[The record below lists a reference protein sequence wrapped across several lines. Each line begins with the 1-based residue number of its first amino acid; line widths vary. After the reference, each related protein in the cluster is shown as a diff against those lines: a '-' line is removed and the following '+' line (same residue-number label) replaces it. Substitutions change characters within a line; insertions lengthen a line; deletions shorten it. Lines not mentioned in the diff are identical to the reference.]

1 MASAQ
6 LIAQAMP
13 HVLGFARE
21 QTLLLQRA
29 LWPSAAVGAA
39 LERRPQPAL
48 QSGPPSRAAP
58 LPHPAQ
64 WIEAAA
70 ADGVNQILSGRASLA
85 AVARTAWAGL
95 PPNGPLPMPTI
106 SDIDTA
112 LALRVT
118 DLARDDTDLPR
129 PLIERVGALADA
141 ILASKP
147 LRASLA
153 PNVSSA
159 WQLAEQWALL
169 FERWDWL
176 RLYWLQSG
184 SPIHQEPAGLSGLE
198 LILGLYEASQEPLDL
213 ADWIT
218 SRAAS
223 YKGMTTGRLLVSGH
237 LDFFD
242 LVRCKLAWPGQWEV
256 AQVGK
261 PEWVEAQSGWSAL
274 WPELTD
280 LLRAEWSPQRPA
292 QGWTPLRSR
301 LENWKSSP
309 SFLRMSTVDWVETDG
324 VESTARCAADQI
336 GQWLSAGHTQIGV
349 VAGDRLAARRL
360 AAVLKSRS
368 IDLDDP
374 SGWALDTTVAFTAI
388 DGLISILLDPN
399 DRRAWMTWI
408 RCPPVSACLSQLGLL
423 AESEW
428 AGFYRALRSS
438 HSERLYL
445 AKWAP
450 KLHGWFVEQLG
461 GGSSGQWAQWRK
473 TGQQGHQGR
482 QAATTSQTNT
492 PVERVEALLRALGLE
507 EALLNDAAGQRV
519 WAALRGLGASLA
531 GRAVDLRMLR
541 TMLGREM
548 TALRLPIRAP
558 GASVRI
564 IGLIEAAHIN
574 ELDSLIVIG
583 AHEGAFPRL
592 GRNQLLPPGRM
603 EIAEGAP
610 PRRWREAAFL
620 LEFALSLDRGCPTM
634 VIAQSQERGASALW
648 AAPLAR
654 AFALLNG
661 THTPRSWRDSSALA
675 GPNATGLVASTPPVA
690 RLQSPLTRVRV
701 SQLADALICPFR
713 FYWRVALGLTDLR
726 DLRDEED
733 ALDLGTWV
741 HRMAEQAVASE
752 LAADPSDSKSEQ
764 TWRQWLGQR
773 LDAWLEAGELSLP
786 MAEQLRAIVP
796 GFAQWLA
803 DQAPLDHVN
812 SEMTMRA
819 PIESLGLTLE
829 GRLDW
834 LDRVGQDNGP
844 RLIDFKVSR
853 PKSIQERVKKEYLGL
868 QLQAYAWMLTQSGR
882 SAKEMGFVSM
892 SWDGSQWLEM
902 QAIPDDWNALLERLA
917 EFQAGEAMQPLAGMA
932 GEKTCEQCAARGIC
946 RVGVWGSHA

>member
-29 LWPSAAVGAA
+29 LWPFLAAGAEF
-39 LERRPQPAL
+39 ERRSQPAL
-48 QSGPPSRAAP
+48 QSGPPSRAVP
-58 LPHPAQ
+58 LPHLSQ
-64 WIEAAA
+64 WVEAAA

-95 PPNGPLPMPTI
+95 PSNGPLPMPTI
-106 SDIDTA
+106 SDIDSA
-112 LALRVT
+112 LSLRVI

-129 PLIERVGALADA
+129 PFVERVGALANA
-141 ILASKP
+141 IMASKP

-176 RLYWLQSG
+176 RLHWMHSG
-184 SPIHQEPAGLSGLE
+184 APTAQEPAALAGLE
-198 LILGLYEASQEPLDL
+198 LILGLYEASQESLDL
-213 ADWIT
+213 AEWV
-218 SRAAS
+218 SARAAS
-223 YKGMTTGRLLVSGH
+223 CRHISRGRLLVSGH

-242 LVRCKLAWPGQWEV
+242 WVRCQLAWPGQWEV
-256 AQVGK
+256 VQVGK
-261 PEWVEAQSGWSAL
+261 PELIEAQRGWSAL

-280 LLRAEWSPQRPA
+280 LSRAEWSPQRA
-292 QGWTPLRSR
+292 AEGWAPLRSR
-301 LENWKSSP
+301 LATWKSSP
-309 SFLRMSTVDWVETDG
+309 SFSRMSTVDWVETDG

-336 GQWLSAGHTQIGV
+336 GQWLSAGHKQIGV

-360 AAVLKSRS
+360 AAVLKSRD

-399 DRRAWMTWI
+399 DRKAWMTWI

-428 AGFYRALRSS
+428 AGFYRSLRSS

-450 KLHGWFVEQLG
+450 KLHGWFLTQLG
-461 GGSSGQWAQWRK
+461 G
-473 TGQQGHQGR
+473 
-482 QAATTSQTNT
+482 ATTTPTNAS
-492 PVERVEALLRALGLE
+492 VERIEALLRALELE

-519 WAALRGLGASLA
+519 WAALRGLGASLG

-548 TALRLPIRAP
+548 TELRLPIRAP
-558 GASVRI
+558 DASVRI
-564 IGLIEAAHIN
+564 IGLIEATHIN

-620 LEFALSLDRGCPTM
+620 LEFASSLDRGCPTL
-634 VIAQSQERGASALW
+634 VIAQSQERGASVLW

-654 AFALLNG
+654 AFALLTG
-661 THTPRSWRDSSALA
+661 THAPRFWCDSSSLA

-752 LAADPSDSKSEQ
+752 LAAEPNESKFEQ
-764 TWRQWLGQR
+764 AWRQWLGQR

-786 MAEQLRAIVP
+786 MAEQLRAIAP

-819 PIESLGLTLE
+819 PLESLGLTLE

-853 PKSIQERVKKEYLGL
+853 AKSIQDRVKNEYLGL

-892 SWDGSQWLEM
+892 SWEGSEWLEM
-902 QAIPDDWNALLERLA
+902 QAMPDDWNALLERLA
-917 EFQAGEAMQPLAGMA
+917 AFQAGDAMPPLAGMA

-946 RVGVWGSHA
+946 RVRVWGSRA

>member
-6 LIAQAMP
+6 LIAQTMP

-29 LWPSAAVGAA
+29 LWPPG
-39 LERRPQPAL
+39 RPPATQGP
-48 QSGPPSRAAP
+48 QSES
-58 LPHPAQ
+58 Q

-106 SDIDTA
+106 SDIDSA
-112 LALRVT
+112 LALRAI

-129 PLIERVGALADA
+129 PFVERVGALADA

-147 LRASLA
+147 LRTSLA

-176 RLYWLQSG
+176 RLHWMHSG
-184 SPIHQEPAGLSGLE
+184 APTNQEPAALAGLE
-198 LILGLYEASQEPLDL
+198 LILGLYEASQESLDV
-213 ADWIT
+213 AEWV
-218 SRAAS
+218 SARAAS
-223 YKGMTTGRLLVSGH
+223 CRHTSKGRLLVSGH
-237 LDFFD
+237 FDFFD
-242 LVRCKLAWPGQWEV
+242 WVRCELAWPGQWEAV
-256 AQVGK
+256 QVGK
-261 PEWVEAQSGWSAL
+261 PELIEAQNGWSAL

-280 LLRAEWSPQRPA
+280 LSRAEWSPQRPA
-292 QGWTPLRSR
+292 EGWAPLRSR
-301 LENWKSSP
+301 LANWKSSP
-309 SFLRMSTVDWVETDG
+309 SFSRMSTVDWVETDG

-336 GQWLSAGHTQIGV
+336 GQWLSAGHKQIGV

-360 AAVLKSRS
+360 AAVLKSRA

-428 AGFYRALRSS
+428 AGFYRSLRSS

-450 KLHGWFVEQLG
+450 KLHAWFLAQLG
-461 GGSSGQWAQWRK
+461 G
-473 TGQQGHQGR
+473 
-482 QAATTSQTNT
+482 ATTTPTNAT
-492 PVERVEALLRALGLE
+492 VERIEALLRALGLE

-519 WAALRGLGASLA
+519 WAALRGLGASLG

-541 TMLGREM
+541 TMLGRAM
-548 TALRLPIRAP
+548 TELRLPIRAP
-558 GASVRI
+558 DASVRI

-620 LEFALSLDRGCPTM
+620 LEFASSLDRGCPTL

-654 AFALLNG
+654 AFALLTG
-661 THTPRSWRDSSALA
+661 THAPRSWRDSSALA
-675 GPNATGLVASTPPVA
+675 RPNDTGLMASTPPVA

-713 FYWRVALGLTDLR
+713 FYWRVALGLNDLR

-752 LAADPSDSKSEQ
+752 LAAEPSDSQSEQ
-764 TWRQWLGQR
+764 AWRQWLGQR

-853 PKSIQERVKKEYLGL
+853 PKSIQDRVKKEYLGL

-892 SWDGSQWLEM
+892 SWEGGEWLEM
-902 QAIPDDWNALLERLA
+902 QAMPDDWNALLVRLA
-917 EFQAGEAMQPLAGMA
+917 AFQAGDAMQPLAGIA

-946 RVGVWGSHA
+946 RVRVWGSRA

>member
-1 MASAQ
+1 
-6 LIAQAMP
+6 
-13 HVLGFARE
+13 
-21 QTLLLQRA
+21 
-29 LWPSAAVGAA
+29 
-39 LERRPQPAL
+39 
-48 QSGPPSRAAP
+48 
-58 LPHPAQ
+58 
-64 WIEAAA
+64 
-70 ADGVNQILSGRASLA
+70 
-85 AVARTAWAGL
+85 
-95 PPNGPLPMPTI
+95 
-106 SDIDTA
+106 
-112 LALRVT
+112 
-118 DLARDDTDLPR
+118 
-129 PLIERVGALADA
+129 
-141 ILASKP
+141 
-147 LRASLA
+147 
-153 PNVSSA
+153 
-159 WQLAEQWALL
+159 
-169 FERWDWL
+169 
-176 RLYWLQSG
+176 
-184 SPIHQEPAGLSGLE
+184 
-198 LILGLYEASQEPLDL
+198 SQEPLDL
-213 ADWIT
+213 AEWVST
-218 SRAAS
+218 RAAS
-223 YKGMTTGRLLVSGH
+223 YPGMTSGRLLVSGH

-242 LVRCKLAWPGQWEV
+242 LVRCQLAWPGHWEV
-256 AQVGK
+256 VQIGR
-261 PEWVEAQSGWSAL
+261 PELLEAQHGWSAL

-280 LLRAEWSPQRPA
+280 LSRAEWSPQRPTE
-292 QGWTPLRSR
+292 GWAPLRSR
-301 LENWKSSP
+301 LVNWKSSP
-309 SFLRMSTVDWVETDG
+309 SFSRMSAVDWVETDG

-336 GQWLSAGHTQIGV
+336 GQWLMAGHTQIGV

-360 AAVLKSRS
+360 AAVLKSRA

-408 RCPPVSACLSQLGLL
+408 RCPPVSACLSQFGLL

-438 HSERLYL
+438 HSESLHL

-450 KLHGWFVEQLG
+450 KLHGWFSAQLG
-461 GGSSGQWAQWRK
+461 IGSSGQGGQWRK
-473 TGQQGHQGR
+473 TEQLGR
-482 QAATTSQTNT
+482 PAATFHQSHAT
-492 PVERVEALLRALGLE
+492 VGRIEALLRDLGLE
-507 EALLNDAAGQRV
+507 EALLNDSAGQRV
-519 WAALRGLGASLA
+519 WAALRGLGASLG

-548 TALRLPIRAP
+548 TELRLPIRAP
-558 GASVRI
+558 DASVRI
-564 IGLIEAAHIN
+564 IGLIEAAHLHG
-574 ELDSLIVIG
+574 LDSLIVIG

-620 LEFALSLDRGCPTM
+620 LEFASSLDRGCPTL

-654 AFALLNG
+654 AFALFNG
-661 THTPRSWRDSSALA
+661 THAPRSWRDSSVLA
-675 GPNATGLVASTPPVA
+675 APNTTGLIASTPPVA
-690 RLQSPLTRVRV
+690 RLQSSLKRVRV

-752 LAADPSDSKSEQ
+752 LAAAPSESKSEQ
-764 TWRQWLGQR
+764 AWRQWLAQR

-786 MAEQLRAIVP
+786 MAGQLRAIVP

-803 DQAPLDHVN
+803 DQSPLDHVN

-853 PKSIQERVKKEYLGL
+853 PKSIQDRVKKEYLGL

-892 SWDGSQWLEM
+892 SWEGSEWLEM
-902 QAIPDDWNALLERLA
+902 QPTPDDWNALLERLA
-917 EFQAGEAMQPLAGMA
+917 AFQAGDAMQPLAGMA

-946 RVGVWGSHA
+946 RVRVWGSRA